1 VRKKFFFCF
10 LASPFRCRTID
21 QIYYLWKLAGGDL
34 VGVLKNAGLIKTSPS
49 ISKISKYNIFFLKNQ
64 LNIFIYY

>member
-1 VRKKFFFCF
+1 MFLYI

-34 VGVLKNAGLIKTSPS
+34 VAVLKNAGLIKTSPS
-49 ISKISKYNIFFLKNQ
+49 ISKISKYGWFFFQ
-64 LNIFIYY
+64 